1 MIFNLEFS
9 DGSEICLTELQFN
22 EITKLAKKRT
32 PQKSRNIKNIDY
44 FCSRIVDSLK
54 VKPLTQSFLVN
65 KFRGHYDEVIESI
78 KKLESDGVVKID
90 EREHKYSK
98 FKIRLVTLIS

>member
-32 PQKSRNIKNIDY
+32 PPKPKNTKNIDY
-44 FCSRIVDSLK
+44 FCTRIIDSLK

-65 KFRGHYDEVIESI
+65 KFRGHDDLVIEAI
-78 KKLESDGVVKID
+78 NKLESDGVVKID

-98 FKIRLVTLIS
+98 FNIRLVTLVS